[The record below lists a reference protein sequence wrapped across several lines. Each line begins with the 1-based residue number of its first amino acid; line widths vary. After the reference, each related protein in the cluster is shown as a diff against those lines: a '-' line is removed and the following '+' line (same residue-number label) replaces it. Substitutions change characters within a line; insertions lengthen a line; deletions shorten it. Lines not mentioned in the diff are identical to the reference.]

1 MIIKNFEINWSEFDD
16 WKLNKESI
24 SKINKTPIK
33 PTIIDINLT
42 ELIRSSLVKKCDNTK
57 VNIGPIHISI
67 PAVDDWI
74 NCSDQLMR

>member
-1 MIIKNFEINWSEFDD
+1 MIIKNFDINWIEFDD

-24 SKINKTPIK
+24 SKINKTPMK
-33 PTIIDINLT
+33 PIIIEINLT
-42 ELIRSSLVKKCDNTK
+42 ELILSSLVKKCDNTK
-57 VNIGPIHISI
+57 VNIGPIPISI